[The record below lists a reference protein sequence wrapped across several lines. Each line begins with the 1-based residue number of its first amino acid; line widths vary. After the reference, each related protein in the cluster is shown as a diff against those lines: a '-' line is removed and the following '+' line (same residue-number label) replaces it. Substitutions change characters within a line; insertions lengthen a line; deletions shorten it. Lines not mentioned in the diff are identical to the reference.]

1 MPLPGSRKDREYQK
15 FVDDGAGN
23 VAVRAVII
31 GGGGGGGFVNP
42 MAHLTFLRSFDD
54 MGNPINLIGA
64 GAEAILLGDF
74 VQGFGLIQGASDN
87 QQTYVNTTT
96 QSGLTHDV
104 DIVQMTAGVPV
115 RSLNSKADLFNKVFV
130 RQFESTE
137 ADATALSYIDRNNIV
152 GVANNDITHT
162 YQRTSFNSSSSEFIQ
177 HQETHQLTNVG
188 FTTESSRK
196 TNSVMIGGT
205 LTEYSR
211 VDSNG
216 ITSSLLNRFKAVT
229 VTGGISYAQFET
241 DIGTGVYANRF
252 GAGVTVPADAATG
265 WIRGAQFT
273 DTDATEFNRTWVNI
287 GTNASASFRRMAYI
301 NNNGQLAF
309 ESGTAALPAFAF
321 STQTDKGMFDG
332 GANILG
338 LSTNGISR
346 IQINSATN
354 VNLGLQLNF
363 SSGTAPNNTVT
374 GLGRSASGLQLNV
387 PTGSTHLLS
396 VNGVKVLETGVN
408 LLGFYGVTAVARATT
423 AIGAAAFVAN
433 TSGIANNTAT
443 WGGYTLGQIVQVLI
457 NLGILTP

>member
-31 GGGGGGGFVNP
+31 GGGGGGFANP
-42 MAHLTFLRSFDD
+42 MPNLTFLRSFDD
-54 MGNPINLIGA
+54 MGTPINLIGA

-74 VQGFGLIQGASDN
+74 VEGVGLIQGASDDL
-87 QQTYVNTTT
+87 QTYVNTTT

-104 DIVQMTAGVPV
+104 GIVEMLAGVPV
-115 RSLNSKADLFNKVFV
+115 RSLNSGADLFNKVFV

-177 HQETHQLTNVG
+177 HQEVHQLTNVVAG
-188 FTTESSRK
+188 TESSRK
-196 TNSVMIGGT
+196 VDSVMIGGT

-216 ITSSLLNRFKAVT
+216 ITSSLLNRFKAVA

-241 DIGTGVYANRF
+241 DLGTGVYANRF
-252 GAGVTVPADAATG
+252 GAGVTVPADAAPG

-287 GTNASASFRRMAYI
+287 GTNASASFRRMAYL
-301 NNNGQLAF
+301 NSNGQLAF
-309 ESGTAALPAFAF
+309 EGGTAALPAFTFNA
-321 STQTDKGMFDG
+321 QPDKGMFDG
-332 GANILG
+332 GGNVLG
-338 LSTNGISR
+338 FATNGISR

-354 VNLGLQLNF
+354 INLGLQLNF
-363 SSGTAPNNTVT
+363 SASTPPSNGVT

-387 PTGSTHLLS
+387 PTGSTHVLS
-396 VNGVKVLETGVN
+396 VNGVTVLETGAN
-408 LLGFYGVTAVARATT
+408 ALGLYGVATVARPTTGIASATF
-423 AIGAAAFVAN
+423 AAN

-443 WGGYTLGQIVQVLI
+443 WGGYNIGQIVQALRNI
-457 NLGILTP
+457 GALT